1 MEKWYF
7 AVYTNCLDAS
17 REKEFNEW
25 YDNIHLPDVFEVP
38 GFVRASRYEN
48 REPIEGQG
56 KFLTWYEVET
66 EDIDQTLAALK
77 ETMDKKR
84 EQGRYT
90 DLVDVVSRVLYKQ
103 LTDTTESKK

>member
-38 GFVRASRYEN
+38 GFVREAV
-48 REPIEGQG
+48 
-56 KFLTWYEVET
+56 VEDLLVLDGRVHVVLLWMQPRGPTTAVAPT
-66 EDIDQTLAALK
+66 E
-77 ETMDKKR
+77 
-84 EQGRYT
+84 
-90 DLVDVVSRVLYKQ
+90 
-103 LTDTTESKK
+103 